1 MKPFSCVPTVLFAA
15 LLSPA
20 LALAQQNCDRP
31 RDSFDGLYCLNKV
44 YLQTD
49 ADLNQVYGELVAKLP
64 QRDRATLK
72 ASQLAWIEERNAS
85 CSRKM
90 DNGFFVN
97 LKCAT
102 QTTQQRLDV
111 LGERLRECKSSGC
124 QPSKL

>member
-1 MKPFSCVPTVLFAA
+1 MKLATAAVFLLLAPGLAFS
-15 LLSPA
+15 
-20 LALAQQNCDRP
+20 QQNCDRP

-49 ADLNQVYGELVAKLP
+49 AELNQIYGELAAKLS
-64 QRDRATLK
+64 QADRTTLK
-72 ASQLAWIEERNAS
+72 GRQLEWIEERNTS

-102 QTTQQRLDV
+102 NTTKQRLEV